1 MDDEAGSGEGGEG
14 GGDGRGRG
22 EWTEG
27 SFLGG
32 KGNGQTALDTRGLG
46 AEGLSACWLDR
57 LCVTV
62 VCLKEGTM

>member
-1 MDDEAGSGEGGEG
+1 MDDEVGSGGRE
-14 GGDGRGRG
+14 GRGRRG
-22 EWTEG
+22 KREG
-27 SFLGG
+27 GVDRGVIPGG

-62 VCLKEGTM
+62 ECLKEGTM